1 MNSFAL
7 TDHFSLFGLPQ
18 AHALDQARLDQAY
31 RRLQA
36 EVHPDRFAAASDAE
50 KRLSIQ
56 WATRVNEAYRALK
69 DPLARARYL
78 LSLRGVDT
86 HEETNTSMPAEF
98 LMQQM
103 EWREQVAEARA
114 ERDVP
119 ALEALFGELA
129 GQRRALFEALAHNL
143 DLRFDGASAA
153 LLVRKLRFI
162 EKLAEEIGDALDAL
176 EN

>member
-1 MNSFAL
+1 MNSFTL
-7 TDHFSLFGLPQ
+7 TDHFSLFDLPQ
-18 AHALDQARLDQAY
+18 RHALDAARLDAAY

-36 EVHPDRFAAASDAE
+36 EVHPDRFAGASESE

-86 HEETNTSMPAEF
+86 QEETNTAMPADF

-114 ERDVP
+114 AKDC
-119 ALEALFGELA
+119 ALLDAVLREL
-129 GQRRALFEALAHNL
+129 GTTRKSMFDALAHHL
-143 DLRFDGASAA
+143 DDQFDGAAAA